1 MTKLNQVFKCSVCGD
16 IVEVVH
22 AATGELVCCGQPMMA
37 QEANTVDA
45 STEKH
50 VPVVEIVGD
59 KVKVKVGSVPHPM
72 EAGHYIEWIEVLTSV
87 RVYRKYLTPDLN
99 KEAEAEFTVEGEVV
113 EVREYCNLHGLW
125 KK

>member
-1 MTKLNQVFKCSVCGD
+1 
-16 IVEVVH
+16 
-22 AATGELVCCGQPMMA
+22 MMA

>member
-1 MTKLNQVFKCSVCGD
+1 MTKLNQIYKCSVCGD
-16 IVEVVH
+16 MVEVVH
-22 AATGELVCCGQPMMA
+22 GAAGELTCCNQPMVL
-37 QEANTVDA
+37 QVENTVDA
-45 STEKH
+45 SVEKH

-59 KVKVKVGSVPHPM
+59 KVKVKIGSEPHPM
-72 EAGHYIEWIEVLTSV
+72 TPEHHIEWIEVLTSV
-87 RVYRKYLTPDLN
+87 RVYRKYLNPELN